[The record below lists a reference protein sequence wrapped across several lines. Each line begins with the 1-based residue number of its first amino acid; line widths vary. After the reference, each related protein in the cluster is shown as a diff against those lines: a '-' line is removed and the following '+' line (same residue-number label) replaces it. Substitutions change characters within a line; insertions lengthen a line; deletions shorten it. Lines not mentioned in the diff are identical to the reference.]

1 MLLVNEDCKVNLALR
16 DLKVQLVLKVFRDRP
31 DQKVQ
36 VVQQVILA
44 LKVQQELRQAR
55 RDQRVTLENQARR
68 DQQEPRLGLK
78 DLKVIQVNLAH
89 RVRRVDR
96 VQLDQMVFRVF
107 KVLKDNKV

>member
-1 MLLVNEDCKVNLALR
+1 MP
-16 DLKVQLVLKVFRDRP
+16 KVFRDRL
-31 DQKVQ
+31 DRKVQ

-55 RDQRVTLENQARR
+55 RDQRVTLESQARR
-68 DQQEPRLGLK
+68 VQQEPRLALK

-89 RVRRVDR
+89 RVRRVDK